1 MKPWYLMRKTF
12 PYMSTCVKA
21 ASPTQQQSTGHMAC
35 NSHQD
40 KLQSSAAQSALHH
53 QGSVLSCTTQGQM
66 QSSAAQPILHHQ
78 EETKRVVTTRLTR
91 GIIEDLIESIPYYDQ
106 IINSMV

>member
-1 MKPWYLMRKTF
+1 MKPWYLMCKTF
-12 PYMSTCVKA
+12 PYMSTCGKA
-21 ASPTQQQSTGHMAC
+21 ASPTQQQSTRHMAC

-40 KLQSSAAQSALHH
+40 KLQLSAAQSALHH
-53 QGSVLSCTTQGQM
+53 QGNVLSCTTQGQM
-66 QSSAAQPILHHQ
+66 QSSVAQPILHHQ

>member
-1 MKPWYLMRKTF
+1 MLKLQVQCSNKVQGTWHATVIR
-12 PYMSTCVKA
+12 
-21 ASPTQQQSTGHMAC
+21 ASY
-35 NSHQD
+35 SHQD
-40 KLQSSAAQSALHH
+40 KLQLSATQSKLHH
-53 QGSVLSCTTQGQM
+53 QGNVLSCTTQGQM
-66 QSSAAQPILHHQ
+66 QSSVAQPILHHQ